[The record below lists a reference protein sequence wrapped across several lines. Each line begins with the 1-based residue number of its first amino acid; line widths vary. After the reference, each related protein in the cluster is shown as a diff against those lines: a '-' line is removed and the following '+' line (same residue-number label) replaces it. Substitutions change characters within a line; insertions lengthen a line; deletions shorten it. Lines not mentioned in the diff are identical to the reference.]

1 MPRHSP
7 VPDAS
12 PEPVVSADLIAQ
24 VRRIEIQARRR
35 AAASLQGDYRSVFR
49 GAGIE
54 FAEAREYVPGDDVR
68 LIDWNVT
75 ARTGAPWVKEFVEER
90 EIPVVC
96 AVDVSASQRVGR
108 PRLGRLGVAAELTA
122 LLTLSAAYHG
132 DRSGLLLFA
141 GGIERFVPP
150 RRGARHALRL
160 VRDVLGFEGA
170 PDATDLA
177 GAVEYLARVLTR
189 RSVVFLLTDGHV
201 SAFESAV
208 RALARRHD
216 VIALTLIDAND
227 RALPDMGLVDFVDP
241 ETGERI
247 LLDTGDREVRRRFT
261 EAADRAATTR
271 RDGYRLAGVDELE
284 LPLEGDYIEP
294 LVRYF
299 RTRAARR

>member
-1 MPRHSP
+1 M
-7 VPDAS
+7 
-12 PEPVVSADLIAQ
+12 AQ
-24 VRRIEIQARRR
+24 VRRLEIQARRR

-150 RRGARHALRL
+150 RRGPRHALRL
-160 VRDVLGFEGA
+160 VRDVLGFQGA

-177 GAVEYLARVLTR
+177 GAAEYLLRVLGR

-216 VIALTLIDAND
+216 VIALTLVDASD
-227 RALPDMGLVDFVDP
+227 SALPDMGLVDFVDP
-241 ETGERI
+241 ETGNRV
-247 LLDTGDREVRRRFT
+247 LLDTSDREVRRRYAV
-261 EAADRAATTR
+261 AAELMAAAR
-271 RDGYRLAGVDELE
+271 REGYRSAGVDELE
-284 LPLEGDYIEP
+284 LPIEADCIDP

-299 RTRAARR
+299 RRRAAARR